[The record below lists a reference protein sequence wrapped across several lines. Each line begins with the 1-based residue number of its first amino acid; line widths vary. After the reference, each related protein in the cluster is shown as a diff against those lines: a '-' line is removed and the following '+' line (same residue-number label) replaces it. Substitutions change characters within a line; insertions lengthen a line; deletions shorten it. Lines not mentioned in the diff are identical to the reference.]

1 EHSESVKVHGSL
13 STNDGEVAL
22 NWALDGQGILLRAE
36 WNLADHLR
44 SGRLVEV
51 LGDYQTPPA
60 DIYAVYLERL
70 NLSAKVSC
78 FIEHLRAFFRQGDN
92 LAAWQCADTTG
103 RRRSRDEIT
112 LYSAPFASTGIRP
125 CARFCSSSM
134 SSPPSAR
141 PSGWSMACAG
151 CRPTSPP

>member
-1 EHSESVKVHGSL
+1 M
-13 STNDGEVAL
+13 
-22 NWALDGQGILLRAE
+22 RAE

-78 FIEHLRAFFRQGDN
+78 FVEHLRTFFRQGET
-92 LAAWQCADTTG
+92 LAAWQ
-103 RRRSRDEIT
+103 
-112 LYSAPFASTGIRP
+112 
-125 CARFCSSSM
+125 
-134 SSPPSAR
+134 
-141 PSGWSMACAG
+141 
-151 CRPTSPP
+151 